1 MEGHMKKAI
10 LLSFFGTTRLREH
23 ERVIDKFVNGFK
35 NEFKD
40 CDVEICFTSRIV
52 KRILEKKGMSF
63 DDECEAINKL
73 KEAGYKDIRVVST
86 NIIPGKE
93 YKKLKKVSNRLTSS
107 FISNAKDIMKHL
119 NDMTSFELK
128 DDEEFIYVGHGTD
141 HIADRI
147 YEDID
152 EAFRAHNDKYHM
164 MSIEGELDL
173 DSVIENLSKDTK
185 TIYLRPFM
193 LVSGVHMLEDIASDE
208 EDSIKTRLEK
218 RGYEVKLI
226 DKGLGEEDYF
236 LNDCIEKVKAMEE
249 PLLNIVG
256 VGPGDEDLLTVK
268 AILTLKNTNAVFLL
282 DNRGRNL
289 ALDTVM
295 TYVDD
300 KPIIK
305 IPFDMKSV
313 TDELYNDLK
322 LKLEEVLAEYRD
334 VSFITIGDAAVF
346 STPMNLT
353 KILDKK
359 ININLVN
366 GMPSFVALTAMNL
379 EPLIEKGES
388 LVICDNTELVESA
401 KPDRAVILKGTLNK
415 EAVLKLKDTYE
426 AEYFKRISMP
436 NEMYL
441 TDEEE
446 ICKDNDYISLF
457 YLKKRK

>member
-1 MEGHMKKAI
+1 MKKAI

-23 ERVIDKFVNGFK
+23 ERVIDQFVSGFK

-52 KRILEKKGMSF
+52 KRILEKEGMSF
-63 DDECEAINKL
+63 NDECEAINKL

-93 YKKLKKVSNRLTSS
+93 YKKLKKVSNRLTTP
-107 FISNAKDIMKHL
+107 FISNAKDIAKHL
-119 NDMTSFELK
+119 DNMTSFDLK

-152 EAFRAHNDKYHM
+152 DAFRAHNNKYHM

-193 LVSGVHMLEDIASDE
+193 LVSGVHMLEDIASDD
-208 EDSIKTRLEK
+208 EDSIKSRLEK
-218 RGYEVKLI
+218 LGYEVKLI

-236 LNDCIEKVKAMEE
+236 LNDCIEKVKSMEE

-268 AILTLKNTNAVFLL
+268 AILTLKNTNAVFVL

-295 TYVDD
+295 TYVED

-305 IPFDMKSV
+305 MPFDMKNV
-313 TDELYNDLK
+313 NDALYNELK

-366 GMPSFVALTAMNL
+366 GMPSFVALTAMNK

-388 LVICDNTELVESA
+388 LVISDNTELVEAA

-446 ICKDNDYISLF
+446 IRKDNDYISLF

>member
-1 MEGHMKKAI
+1 MKKAI

-23 ERVIDKFVNGFK
+23 ERVIDKFVHGFK

-63 DDECEAINKL
+63 NDECEAINEL

-93 YKKLKKVSNRLTSS
+93 YKKLKKVSNRLTSP
-107 FISNAKDIMKHL
+107 FISNTKDILKHFD
-119 NDMTSFELK
+119 DMTSFELK
-128 DDEEFIYVGHGTD
+128 DDEEYIYVGHGTD

-152 EAFRAHNDKYHM
+152 ETFRAHNDKYHM

-305 IPFDMKSV
+305 MPFDMKRV

-322 LKLEEVLAEYRD
+322 LKLEEVLNEYRD

-388 LVICDNTELVESA
+388 LVISDNTELVEVA
-401 KPDRAVILKGTLNK
+401 KPDRAVILKAPMNK

-446 ICKDNDYISLF
+446 IRKDNDYISLF

>member
-1 MEGHMKKAI
+1 MKKAI

-23 ERVIDKFVNGFK
+23 ERVIDKFVSGFK

-63 DDECEAINKL
+63 NDECEAINKL

-93 YKKLKKVSNRLTSS
+93 YKKLKKVSNRLTSP
-107 FISNAKDIMKHL
+107 FISNDKDIMKHL
-119 NDMTSFELK
+119 DDMTAMELK

-173 DSVIENLSKDTK
+173 DSVIKNLDKDTK
-185 TIYLRPFM
+185 TVYLRPFM
-193 LVSGVHMLEDIASDE
+193 LVSGVHMLEDIASDD
-208 EDSIKTRLEK
+208 EDSIKSRLEAL
-218 RGYEVKLI
+218 GYKVKLI

-236 LNDCIEKVKAMEE
+236 LNDSIEKVKDMEE

-268 AILTLKNTNAVFLL
+268 AILTLKNTNAVFVL

-289 ALDTVM
+289 ALDTVI
-295 TYVDD
+295 TYVND

-305 IPFDMKSV
+305 MPFDMKNV
-313 TDELYNDLK
+313 TDELYNELK
-322 LKLEEVLAEYRD
+322 LKLEEVLNEYRD

-366 GMPSFVALTAMNL
+366 GMPSFVALTAMNK

-388 LVICDNTELVESA
+388 LVISDNTGLVESA

-426 AEYFKRISMP
+426 AEFFKRISMP

-446 ICKDNDYISLF
+446 IRKDNDYISLF

>member
-1 MEGHMKKAI
+1 MKKAI

-35 NEFKD
+35 NEFND
-40 CDVEICFTSRIV
+40 CDIEICFTSRIV

-63 DDECEAINKL
+63 NDECEAINKL

-93 YKKLKKVSNRLTSS
+93 YKKLKKVSNRLTSP

-119 NDMTSFELK
+119 GDMTAMELK

-173 DSVIENLSKDTK
+173 DSVIKNLSKDTK

-193 LVSGVHMLEDIASDE
+193 LVSGVHMLEDIASDD
-208 EDSIKTRLEK
+208 EDSIKSRLEAL
-218 RGYEVKLI
+218 GYEVKLI

-305 IPFDMKSV
+305 MPFDMKRV
-313 TDELYNDLK
+313 TDDLYNELK
-322 LKLEEVLAEYRD
+322 LKLEEVLNEYRD

-388 LVICDNTELVESA
+388 LVISDNTELVEAA
-401 KPDRAVILKGTLNK
+401 KPDRAVILKAPMNK

-441 TDEEE
+441 TNEEE
-446 ICKDNDYISLF
+446 IRKDNDYISLF

>member
-1 MEGHMKKAI
+1 MKKAI

-23 ERVIDKFVNGFK
+23 ERVIDKFLNGFK
-35 NEFKD
+35 NEFND
-40 CDVEICFTSRIV
+40 CDIKICFTSRIV
-52 KRILEKKGMSF
+52 KKILEKKGMSF
-63 DDECEAINKL
+63 DDECEAIKKL

-86 NIIPGKE
+86 NIIPGEE
-93 YKKLKKVSNRLTSS
+93 YKKLKNVSNRLTTP
-107 FISNAKDIMKHL
+107 FISNSKDIAKLIDGMTAFKL
-119 NDMTSFELK
+119 NEG
-128 DDEEFIYVGHGTD
+128 EEFIYVGHGTY
-141 HIADRI
+141 HVADRI

-152 EAFRAHNDKYHM
+152 NAFRAHNDKYHM

-193 LVSGVHMLEDIASDE
+193 LVSGVHMLEDIASDD

-218 RGYEVKLI
+218 LGYEVKLI

-236 LNDCIEKVKAMEE
+236 LNDSIEKVKAMEE

-268 AILTLKNTNAVFLL
+268 AILTLKNTNAVFVL

-295 TYVDD
+295 SYVKD

-305 IPFDMKSV
+305 MPFDMKSAN
-313 TDELYNDLK
+313 EALYNDLK
-322 LKLEEVLAEYRD
+322 LKLEEALAEYRD
-334 VSFITIGDAAVF
+334 VSFVTIGDAAVF
-346 STPMNLT
+346 STPMNLS

-359 ININLVN
+359 ININLIN
-366 GMPSFVALTAMNL
+366 GMPSFVALTAMNK

-388 LVICDNTELVESA
+388 LVISDNTELVEAA

-426 AEYFKRISMP
+426 SEYFKRISMP

-446 ICKDNDYISLF
+446 IRKDNDYISLF

>member
-1 MEGHMKKAI
+1 MKKAI

-23 ERVIDKFVNGFK
+23 ERVIDKFVSGFK
-35 NEFKD
+35 NEFTD

-63 DDECEAINKL
+63 NDECEAINKL

-93 YKKLKKVSNRLTSS
+93 YKKLKNVSNRLTSP
-107 FISNAKDIMKHL
+107 FISNSKDIEKHL
-119 NDMTSFELK
+119 DNMTSFELK

-147 YEDID
+147 YDDID
-152 EAFRAHNDKYHM
+152 EAFREKNNKYHM

-173 DSVIENLSKDTK
+173 ESVIKNLSKDTK

-193 LVSGVHMLEDIASDE
+193 LVSGVHMLEDIASDD
-208 EDSIKTRLEK
+208 EDSIKSRLEA

-236 LNDCIEKVKAMEE
+236 LNDSIEKVKAMEE

-300 KPIIK
+300 KTIIK
-305 IPFDMKSV
+305 MPFDMKRV
-313 TDELYNDLK
+313 TDELYNELK
-322 LKLEEVLAEYRD
+322 LKLEEVLNEYRD

-388 LVICDNTELVESA
+388 LVISDNTELVEAA

-415 EAVLKLKDTYE
+415 EAILKLKDTYE

-441 TDEEE
+441 TDEDE
-446 ICKDNDYISLF
+446 IRKDNDYISLF

>member
-1 MEGHMKKAI
+1 MKKAI

-52 KRILEKKGMSF
+52 KKILEKKGMSF
-63 DDECEAINKL
+63 NDECEAINKL

-93 YKKLKKVSNRLTSS
+93 YKKLKKVSNRLTSP

-119 NDMTSFELK
+119 DDMTSFELK

-173 DSVIENLSKDTK
+173 DSIIENLSKDTK

-193 LVSGVHMLEDIASDE
+193 LVSGVHMLEDIASDD

-236 LNDCIEKVKAMEE
+236 LNDCIEKVKSMEE

-305 IPFDMKSV
+305 MPFNMKNVS
-313 TDELYNDLK
+313 DELYNELK

-334 VSFITIGDAAVF
+334 VSFIAIGDAAVF

-366 GMPSFVALTAMNL
+366 GMPSFVALTAMNN

-388 LVICDNTELVESA
+388 LVISDNTELVEAA
-401 KPDRAVILKGTLNK
+401 KPDRAVILKASMNK

-426 AEYFKRISMP
+426 VEYFKRISMP

-446 ICKDNDYISLF
+446 IRKDNDYISLF

>member
-1 MEGHMKKAI
+1 MKKAI

-35 NEFKD
+35 NEFTD

-93 YKKLKKVSNRLTSS
+93 YKKLKKVSNRFTSP

-119 NDMTSFELK
+119 DDMTSFELK

-173 DSVIENLSKDTK
+173 ESVIENLSKDTK

-193 LVSGVHMLEDIASDE
+193 LVSGVHMLEDIASDD
-208 EDSIKTRLEK
+208 EDSIKSRLEAL
-218 RGYEVKLI
+218 GYEVKLI

-305 IPFDMKSV
+305 MPFNMKNV

-322 LKLEEVLAEYRD
+322 LKLEEVLNEYRD

-388 LVICDNTELVESA
+388 LVISDNTELVEVA
-401 KPDRAVILKGTLNK
+401 KPDRAVILKAPMNK

-446 ICKDNDYISLF
+446 IRKDNDYISLF

>member
-1 MEGHMKKAI
+1 MKKAI

-23 ERVIDKFVNGFK
+23 ERVIDKFVSGFK
-35 NEFKD
+35 NEFTD

-63 DDECEAINKL
+63 NDECEAINKL

-93 YKKLKKVSNRLTSS
+93 YKKLKNVSNRLTSP
-107 FISNAKDIMKHL
+107 FISNSKDIEKHL
-119 NDMTSFELK
+119 DNMTSFELK

-173 DSVIENLSKDTK
+173 ESVIKNLAKDTK
-185 TIYLRPFM
+185 TLYLRPFM
-193 LVSGVHMLEDIASDE
+193 LVSGVHMLEDIAPDD

-218 RGYEVKLI
+218 LGYEVKLV

-295 TYVDD
+295 SYVDD

-305 IPFDMKSV
+305 MPFDMKSV

-322 LKLEEVLAEYRD
+322 LKLEEVLNEYRD

-359 ININLVN
+359 ININLIN
-366 GMPSFVALTAMNL
+366 GMPSFVALTAMNK
-379 EPLIEKGES
+379 EPLIEKGEC
-388 LVICDNTELVESA
+388 LVISDNTELVEAA

-446 ICKDNDYISLF
+446 IRKDNDYISLF

>member
-1 MEGHMKKAI
+1 MKKAI

-23 ERVIDKFVNGFK
+23 ERVIDKFVSGFK
-35 NEFKD
+35 NEFTD

-63 DDECEAINKL
+63 NDECEAINKL

-93 YKKLKKVSNRLTSS
+93 YKKLKKVSNRLTSP

-119 NDMTSFELK
+119 DYMTSFELK

-152 EAFRAHNDKYHM
+152 NAFRSHNDKYHM
-164 MSIEGELDL
+164 MSIEGDFDL
-173 DSVIENLSKDTK
+173 ESVVENLSKDTK

-193 LVSGVHMLEDIASDE
+193 LVSGVHMLEDIASDD
-208 EDSIKTRLEK
+208 EDSIKSRLEAL
-218 RGYEVKLI
+218 GYEVKLI

-268 AILTLKNTNAVFLL
+268 AIITLKNTNAIFLL

-305 IPFDMKSV
+305 MPFDMKSV

-322 LKLEEVLAEYRD
+322 LKLEEVLNEYRD
-334 VSFITIGDAAVF
+334 VSFITTGDAAVF

-388 LVICDNTELVESA
+388 LVISDNTELVEAA
-401 KPDRAVILKGTLNK
+401 KPDRAVILKAPMNK

-441 TDEEE
+441 TNEEE
-446 ICKDNDYISLF
+446 IRKDNDYISLF

>member
-1 MEGHMKKAI
+1 MKKAI

-35 NEFKD
+35 NEFTD

-93 YKKLKKVSNRLTSS
+93 YKKLKKVSNRFTSP

-119 NDMTSFELK
+119 DDMTSFELK

-173 DSVIENLSKDTK
+173 ESVIENLSKDTK

-193 LVSGVHMLEDIASDE
+193 LVSGVHMLEDIASDD
-208 EDSIKTRLEK
+208 EDSIKSRLEVL
-218 RGYEVKLI
+218 GYEVKLI

-256 VGPGDEDLLTVK
+256 VGPGNEDLLTVK

-305 IPFDMKSV
+305 MPFNMKNV

-322 LKLEEVLAEYRD
+322 LKLEEVLNEYRD

-388 LVICDNTELVESA
+388 LVISDNTELVEAA
-401 KPDRAVILKGTLNK
+401 KPDRAVILKAPMNK

-441 TDEEE
+441 TNEEE
-446 ICKDNDYISLF
+446 IRKDNDYISLF

>member
-1 MEGHMKKAI
+1 MKKAI

-23 ERVIDKFVNGFK
+23 ERVIDKFG
-35 NEFKD
+35 D
-40 CDVEICFTSRIV
+40 IEICFTSRIV

-63 DDECEAINKL
+63 NDECEAINKL

-93 YKKLKKVSNRLTSS
+93 YKKLKKVSNRLTSP

-119 NDMTSFELK
+119 DDMTSFELK

-173 DSVIENLSKDTK
+173 ESVIENLSKDTK

-193 LVSGVHMLEDIASDE
+193 LVSGVHMLEDIASDD

-236 LNDCIEKVKAMEE
+236 LNDCIEKVKSMEE

-268 AILTLKNTNAVFLL
+268 AILTLKNTNAVFVL

-305 IPFDMKSV
+305 MPFDMKSV

-322 LKLEEVLAEYRD
+322 LKLEEVLNAYRD

-366 GMPSFVALTAMNL
+366 GMPSFVALTAMNN

-388 LVICDNTELVESA
+388 LVISDNTELVEAA

-446 ICKDNDYISLF
+446 IRKDNDYISLF

>member
-1 MEGHMKKAI
+1 MKKAI

-23 ERVIDKFVNGFK
+23 ERVIDKFVSGFK

-63 DDECEAINKL
+63 NDECEAINKL

-93 YKKLKKVSNRLTSS
+93 YKKLKKVSNRLTSP

-119 NDMTSFELK
+119 DDMTSFELK

-164 MSIEGELDL
+164 MSIEGELNL

-193 LVSGVHMLEDIASDE
+193 LVSGVHMLEDIASDD
-208 EDSIKTRLEK
+208 EDSIKSRIEAL
-218 RGYEVKLI
+218 GYEVKLI

-295 TYVDD
+295 SYVDD

-305 IPFDMKSV
+305 MPFDMKSV

-366 GMPSFVALTAMNL
+366 GMPSFVALTAMNI

-388 LVICDNTELVESA
+388 LVISDNTELVEAA
-401 KPDRAVILKGTLNK
+401 KPERAVILKASMNK

-446 ICKDNDYISLF
+446 IRKDNDYISLF

>member
-1 MEGHMKKAI
+1 MKKAI

-23 ERVIDKFVNGFK
+23 ERVIDKFVSGFK

-63 DDECEAINKL
+63 NDECEAINKL

-93 YKKLKKVSNRLTSS
+93 YKKLKKVSNRLTSP

-119 NDMTSFELK
+119 DDMTSFELK

-152 EAFRAHNDKYHM
+152 NAFRTHNDKYHM

-173 DSVIENLSKDTK
+173 ESVIKNLAKDTK
-185 TIYLRPFM
+185 TLYLRPFM
-193 LVSGVHMLEDIASDE
+193 LVSGVHMLEDIAPDD

-218 RGYEVKLI
+218 LGYEVKLV

-295 TYVDD
+295 SYVDD

-305 IPFDMKSV
+305 MPFDMKSV

-366 GMPSFVALTAMNL
+366 GMPSFVALTAMNK

-388 LVICDNTELVESA
+388 LVISDNTELVEAA
-401 KPDRAVILKGTLNK
+401 KPDRAVILKASMNK
-415 EAVLKLKDTYE
+415 DAVLKLKDTYE

-441 TDEEE
+441 TNEEE
-446 ICKDNDYISLF
+446 IRKDNDYISLF

>member
-1 MEGHMKKAI
+1 MKKAI

-23 ERVIDKFVNGFK
+23 ENVIDKFVSGFK
-35 NEFKD
+35 NEFTD

-63 DDECEAINKL
+63 NDECEAINKL

-93 YKKLKKVSNRLTSS
+93 YKKLKKVSNRLTSP
-107 FISNAKDIMKHL
+107 FISNAKDILKHL
-119 NDMTSFELK
+119 DDMTSFELK

-193 LVSGVHMLEDIASDE
+193 LVSGVHMLEDIASDD
-208 EDSIKTRLEK
+208 EDSIKSRLEAL
-218 RGYEVKLI
+218 GYEVKLI

-295 TYVDD
+295 SYVDD

-305 IPFDMKSV
+305 MPFDMKSV

-366 GMPSFVALTAMNL
+366 GMPSFVALTAMNI

-388 LVICDNTELVESA
+388 LVISDNTELVEAA
-401 KPDRAVILKGTLNK
+401 KPERAVILKAPMNK
-415 EAVLKLKDTYE
+415 EAVLKLKDIYE

-441 TDEEE
+441 TNEEE
-446 ICKDNDYISLF
+446 IRKDTDYISLF

>member
-1 MEGHMKKAI
+1 MKKAI

-35 NEFKD
+35 NEFTD

-93 YKKLKKVSNRLTSS
+93 YKKLKKVSNRFTSP

-119 NDMTSFELK
+119 DDMTSFELK

-141 HIADRI
+141 HIADRV

-173 DSVIENLSKDTK
+173 ESVIENLSKDTK

-193 LVSGVHMLEDIASDE
+193 LVSGVHMLEDIASDD
-208 EDSIKTRLEK
+208 EDSIKSRLEAL
-218 RGYEVKLI
+218 GYEVKLI

-305 IPFDMKSV
+305 MPFNMKNV

-322 LKLEEVLAEYRD
+322 LKLEEVLNEYRD

-388 LVICDNTELVESA
+388 LVISDNTELVEAA
-401 KPDRAVILKGTLNK
+401 KPDRAVILKAPMNK

-441 TDEEE
+441 TNEEE
-446 ICKDNDYISLF
+446 IRKDNDYISLF

>member
-1 MEGHMKKAI
+1 MKKAI

-35 NEFKD
+35 NEFTD

-93 YKKLKKVSNRLTSS
+93 YKKLKKVSNRFTSP

-119 NDMTSFELK
+119 DDMTSFELK

-173 DSVIENLSKDTK
+173 ESVIENLSKDTK

-193 LVSGVHMLEDIASDE
+193 LVSGVHMLEDIASDD
-208 EDSIKTRLEK
+208 EDSIKSRLEAL
-218 RGYEVKLI
+218 GYEVKLI

-305 IPFDMKSV
+305 MPFNMKNV

-322 LKLEEVLAEYRD
+322 LKLEEVLNEYRD

-388 LVICDNTELVESA
+388 LVISDNTELVEAA
-401 KPDRAVILKGTLNK
+401 KPDRAVILKAPMNK

-441 TDEEE
+441 TNEEE
-446 ICKDNDYISLF
+446 IRKDNDYISLF

>member
-1 MEGHMKKAI
+1 MKKAI

-23 ERVIDKFVNGFK
+23 ERVIDKFVSGFK
-35 NEFKD
+35 NEFTD

-93 YKKLKKVSNRLTSS
+93 YKKLKKVSNRLTSP

-119 NDMTSFELK
+119 DDMTSFELK

-193 LVSGVHMLEDIASDE
+193 LVSGVHMLEDIASDD
-208 EDSIKTRLEK
+208 EDSIKSRLEPL
-218 RGYEVKLI
+218 GYEVKLI

-295 TYVDD
+295 SYVDD

-305 IPFDMKSV
+305 MPFDMKSV

-322 LKLEEVLAEYRD
+322 LKLEEVLAEYRE

-366 GMPSFVALTAMNL
+366 GMPSFVALTAMNI

-388 LVICDNTELVESA
+388 LVISDNTELVEAA
-401 KPDRAVILKGTLNK
+401 KPDRAVILKAPMNK
-415 EAVLKLKDTYE
+415 ESVLKLKDTYE

-441 TDEEE
+441 RDEEE
-446 ICKDNDYISLF
+446 IRKDNDYISLF

>member
-1 MEGHMKKAI
+1 MKKAI

-23 ERVIDKFVNGFK
+23 ERVIDKFVSGFK

-63 DDECEAINKL
+63 NDECEAINKL

-93 YKKLKKVSNRLTSS
+93 YKKLKKVSNRLTSP

-119 NDMTSFELK
+119 DDMTSFELK

-164 MSIEGELDL
+164 MSIEGELNL

-193 LVSGVHMLEDIASDE
+193 LVSGVHMLEDIASDD
-208 EDSIKTRLEK
+208 EDSIKSRLEAL
-218 RGYEVKLI
+218 GYEVKLI

-268 AILTLKNTNAVFLL
+268 AILTVKNTNAVFFL

-295 TYVDD
+295 SYVDD

-305 IPFDMKSV
+305 MPFDMKSV

-366 GMPSFVALTAMNL
+366 GMPSFVALTAMNK

-388 LVICDNTELVESA
+388 LVISDNTELVEAA
-401 KPDRAVILKGTLNK
+401 KPDRAVILKASMNK
-415 EAVLKLKDTYE
+415 DAVLKLKDAYE

-446 ICKDNDYISLF
+446 IRKDNDYISLF

>member
-1 MEGHMKKAI
+1 MKKAI

-23 ERVIDKFVNGFK
+23 ERVIDKFVSGFK

-63 DDECEAINKL
+63 NDECEAINKL

-93 YKKLKKVSNRLTSS
+93 YKKLKKVSNRLTSP

-119 NDMTSFELK
+119 DDMTSFELK

-193 LVSGVHMLEDIASDE
+193 LVSGVHMLEDIASDD
-208 EDSIKTRLEK
+208 EDSIKSKLEAL
-218 RGYEVKLI
+218 GYEVKLI

-236 LNDCIEKVKAMEE
+236 LNDCIEKVKSMEE

-295 TYVDD
+295 SYVDD

-305 IPFDMKSV
+305 MPFDMKSV

-366 GMPSFVALTAMNL
+366 GMPSFVALTAMNI

-388 LVICDNTELVESA
+388 LVISDNTELVEAA
-401 KPDRAVILKGTLNK
+401 KPDRAVILKASMNK

-446 ICKDNDYISLF
+446 IRKDNDYISLF

>member
-1 MEGHMKKAI
+1 MKKAI

-23 ERVIDKFVNGFK
+23 ERVIDKFVSGFK

-63 DDECEAINKL
+63 NDECEAINKL

-93 YKKLKKVSNRLTSS
+93 YKKLKKVSNRLTSP

-119 NDMTSFELK
+119 DDMTSFELK
-128 DDEEFIYVGHGTD
+128 DNEEFIYVGHGTD

-152 EAFRAHNDKYHM
+152 DAFRAHNDKYHM

-173 DSVIENLSKDTK
+173 DSVIENLSKGTK

-193 LVSGVHMLEDIASDE
+193 LVSGVHMLEDIASDD
-208 EDSIKTRLEK
+208 EDSIKSRLEAL
-218 RGYEVKLI
+218 GYEVKLI

-268 AILTLKNTNAVFLL
+268 AILTLKNTNAVFVL

-295 TYVDD
+295 SYVDD

-305 IPFDMKSV
+305 MPFDMKNV
-313 TDELYNDLK
+313 TDELYNELK
-322 LKLEEVLAEYRD
+322 LKLEEVLNEYRD

-388 LVICDNTELVESA
+388 LVISDNTELVEAA
-401 KPDRAVILKGTLNK
+401 KPDRAVILKAPMNK

-446 ICKDNDYISLF
+446 IRKDNDYISLF

>member
-1 MEGHMKKAI
+1 MKKAI

-52 KRILEKKGMSF
+52 KKILEKKGMSF
-63 DDECEAINKL
+63 NDECEAINKL

-93 YKKLKKVSNRLTSS
+93 YKKLKKVSNRLTSP

-119 NDMTSFELK
+119 DDMTSFELK

-173 DSVIENLSKDTK
+173 DSIIENLSKDTK

-193 LVSGVHMLEDIASDE
+193 LVSGVHMLEDIASDD

-236 LNDCIEKVKAMEE
+236 LNDCIEKVKSMEE

-305 IPFDMKSV
+305 MPFNMKNVS
-313 TDELYNDLK
+313 DELYNELK

-366 GMPSFVALTAMNL
+366 GMPSFVALTAMNN

-388 LVICDNTELVESA
+388 LVISDNTELVEAA
-401 KPDRAVILKGTLNK
+401 KPDRAVILKASMNK

-426 AEYFKRISMP
+426 VEYFKRISMP

-446 ICKDNDYISLF
+446 IRKDNDYISLF

>member
-1 MEGHMKKAI
+1 MKKAI

-23 ERVIDKFVNGFK
+23 ERVIDKFVSGFK
-35 NEFKD
+35 NEFTD

-93 YKKLKKVSNRLTSS
+93 YKKLKKVSNRLTSP

-119 NDMTSFELK
+119 DDMTSFELK

-193 LVSGVHMLEDIASDE
+193 LVSGVHMLEDIASDD
-208 EDSIKTRLEK
+208 EDSIKSRLEPL
-218 RGYEVKLI
+218 GYEVKLI

-295 TYVDD
+295 SYVDD

-305 IPFDMKSV
+305 MPFDMKSV

-322 LKLEEVLAEYRD
+322 LKLEEVLAEYRE

-366 GMPSFVALTAMNL
+366 GMPSFVALTAMNK

-388 LVICDNTELVESA
+388 LVISDNTGLVESA
-401 KPDRAVILKGTLNK
+401 KPDRAVILKAPMNK

-446 ICKDNDYISLF
+446 IRKDNDYISLF

>member
-1 MEGHMKKAI
+1 MKKAI

>member
-1 MEGHMKKAI
+1 MKKAI

-23 ERVIDKFVNGFK
+23 ERVIDKFVSGFK

-63 DDECEAINKL
+63 NDECEAINKL

-93 YKKLKKVSNRLTSS
+93 YKKLKKVSNRLTSP

-119 NDMTSFELK
+119 DDMTSFELK

-152 EAFRAHNDKYHM
+152 NAFRTHNDKYHM

-173 DSVIENLSKDTK
+173 ESVIKNLAKDTK
-185 TIYLRPFM
+185 TLYLRPFM
-193 LVSGVHMLEDIASDE
+193 LVSGVHMLEDIAPDD

-218 RGYEVKLI
+218 LGYEVKLV

-295 TYVDD
+295 SYVDD

-305 IPFDMKSV
+305 MPFDMKSV

-366 GMPSFVALTAMNL
+366 GMPSFVALTAMNK

-388 LVICDNTELVESA
+388 LVISDNTELVEAA
-401 KPDRAVILKGTLNK
+401 KPDRAVILKASMNK
-415 EAVLKLKDTYE
+415 DAVLKLKDAYE
-426 AEYFKRISMP
+426 AEYFKRVSMP

-446 ICKDNDYISLF
+446 IRKDNDYISLF

>member
-1 MEGHMKKAI
+1 MKKAI

-23 ERVIDKFVNGFK
+23 EGVIDKFLNGFK
-35 NEFKD
+35 NEFTD
-40 CDVEICFTSRIV
+40 CDIEICFTSRIV

-93 YKKLKKVSNRLTSS
+93 YKKLKKVSNRLTTP

-119 NDMTSFELK
+119 GDMTSFELK

-193 LVSGVHMLEDIASDE
+193 LVSGVHMLEDIASDD
-208 EDSIKTRLEK
+208 EDSIKSRLEAL
-218 RGYEVKLI
+218 GYEVKLI

-268 AILTLKNTNAVFLL
+268 AILTLKNTNAVFVL

-305 IPFDMKSV
+305 MPFDMKSV
-313 TDELYNDLK
+313 TDELYNELK

-379 EPLIEKGES
+379 DPLIEKGES
-388 LVICDNTELVESA
+388 LVISDNTELVEAA
-401 KPDRAVILKGTLNK
+401 KPDRAVILKAPMNK
-415 EAVLKLKDTYE
+415 DAVLKLKDTYE

-446 ICKDNDYISLF
+446 IRKDNDYISLF

>member
-1 MEGHMKKAI
+1 MKKAI
-10 LLSFFGTTRLREH
+10 LLSFFGTTRLRDH
-23 ERVIDKFVNGFK
+23 ERVIDKFVSGFK

-63 DDECEAINKL
+63 NDECEAINKL

-93 YKKLKKVSNRLTSS
+93 YKKLKKVSNRLSTP
-107 FISNAKDIMKHL
+107 FISNIKDIMKHL
-119 NDMTSFELK
+119 DDMTSFELK

-193 LVSGVHMLEDIASDE
+193 LVSGVHMLEDIASDD
-208 EDSIKTRLEK
+208 EDSIKSRLEAL
-218 RGYEVKLI
+218 GYEVKLI

-236 LNDCIEKVKAMEE
+236 LNDSIEKVKAMEE

-305 IPFDMKSV
+305 MPFNMKSV
-313 TDELYNDLK
+313 TDDLYNDLK
-322 LKLEEVLAEYRD
+322 LKLEEVLNEYRD

-388 LVICDNTELVESA
+388 LVISDNTELVEAA
-401 KPDRAVILKGTLNK
+401 KPDRAVILKASMNK

-441 TDEEE
+441 RDEEE
-446 ICKDNDYISLF
+446 IRKDNDYISLF

>member
-1 MEGHMKKAI
+1 MKKAI

-23 ERVIDKFVNGFK
+23 ERVIDKFVSGFK
-35 NEFKD
+35 NEFTD

-63 DDECEAINKL
+63 NDECEAINKL

-93 YKKLKKVSNRLTSS
+93 YKKLKKVSNRLTSP

-119 NDMTSFELK
+119 DDMTSFELK

-152 EAFRAHNDKYHM
+152 DAFRAHNDKYHM

-193 LVSGVHMLEDIASDE
+193 LVSGVHMLEDIASDD
-208 EDSIKTRLEK
+208 EDSIKSRLDAL
-218 RGYEVKLI
+218 GYEVKLI
-226 DKGLGEEDYF
+226 DKGLGEEEYI

-305 IPFDMKSV
+305 MPFDMKRVS
-313 TDELYNDLK
+313 DELYNDLK

-366 GMPSFVALTAMNL
+366 GMPSFVALTAMNF

-388 LVICDNTELVESA
+388 LVISDNTELVEA
-401 KPDRAVILKGTLNK
+401 TKPDRAVILKASMNK
-415 EAVLKLKDTYE
+415 DAVLKLKDTYE

-441 TDEEE
+441 TNEEE
-446 ICKDNDYISLF
+446 IRKDNDYISLF

>member
-1 MEGHMKKAI
+1 MKKAI

-35 NEFKD
+35 NEFTD

-93 YKKLKKVSNRLTSS
+93 YKKLKKVSNRFTSP

-119 NDMTSFELK
+119 DDMTSFELK

-164 MSIEGELDL
+164 MSIEGDLDL

-295 TYVDD
+295 IYVDD

-305 IPFDMKSV
+305 MPFDMKSV

-322 LKLEEVLAEYRD
+322 LKLEEVLNEFRD

-366 GMPSFVALTAMNL
+366 GMPSFVALTAMNN

-388 LVICDNTELVESA
+388 LVISDNTELVEAA
-401 KPDRAVILKGTLNK
+401 KPDRAVILKASMNK

-426 AEYFKRISMP
+426 VEYFKRISMP

-441 TDEEE
+441 TNEEE
-446 ICKDNDYISLF
+446 IRKDNDYISLF

>member
-1 MEGHMKKAI
+1 MKKAI

-23 ERVIDKFVNGFK
+23 ERVIDKFVSGFK

-63 DDECEAINKL
+63 NDECEAINKL

-93 YKKLKKVSNRLTSS
+93 YKKLKKVSNRLTSP

-119 NDMTSFELK
+119 DDMTSFELK

-193 LVSGVHMLEDIASDE
+193 LVSGVHMLEDIASDD
-208 EDSIKTRLEK
+208 EDSIKSRLEAL
-218 RGYEVKLI
+218 GYEIKLI

-236 LNDCIEKVKAMEE
+236 LNDSIEKVKAMEE

-268 AILTLKNTNAVFLL
+268 AILTLKNTNAVFVL

-295 TYVDD
+295 SYVDD

-305 IPFDMKSV
+305 MPFDMKNV
-313 TDELYNDLK
+313 TDGLYNELK
-322 LKLEEVLAEYRD
+322 LKLEEVLNEYRD

-388 LVICDNTELVESA
+388 LVISDNTELFEAA
-401 KPDRAVILKGTLNK
+401 KPDRAVILKAPMNK
-415 EAVLKLKDTYE
+415 DAVLKLKDAYE

-446 ICKDNDYISLF
+446 IRKDNDYISLF

>member
-1 MEGHMKKAI
+1 MKKAI

-23 ERVIDKFVNGFK
+23 ERVIDKFVSGFK
-35 NEFKD
+35 NEFTD

-63 DDECEAINKL
+63 NDECEAINKL

-93 YKKLKKVSNRLTSS
+93 YKKLKNVSNRLSTP

-119 NDMTSFELK
+119 DDMTSFELK

-152 EAFRAHNDKYHM
+152 EAFRMHNDKYHM

-173 DSVIENLSKDTK
+173 DSLIENLSKDTK

-193 LVSGVHMLEDIASDE
+193 LVSGVHMLEDIASDD

-268 AILTLKNTNAVFLL
+268 AILTLKNTNAVFVL

-305 IPFDMKSV
+305 MPFDMKSV

-366 GMPSFVALTAMNL
+366 GMPSFVALTAMNK

-388 LVICDNTELVESA
+388 LVISDNTELVEAA
-401 KPDRAVILKGTLNK
+401 KPDRAVILKASMNK
-415 EAVLKLKDTYE
+415 DAVLKLKDTYE

-446 ICKDNDYISLF
+446 IRKDNDYISLF

>member
-1 MEGHMKKAI
+1 MKKAI

-23 ERVIDKFVNGFK
+23 ERVIDKFLNGFK
-35 NEFKD
+35 NEFTD

-52 KRILEKKGMSF
+52 KRILEKKGMF
-63 DDECEAINKL
+63 FNDECEAINKL

-86 NIIPGKE
+86 NIIPGRE
-93 YKKLKKVSNRLTSS
+93 YKKLKKVSNRLISP
-107 FISNAKDIMKHL
+107 FISNTKDIMKHL

-141 HIADRI
+141 YIADRI

-152 EAFRAHNDKYHM
+152 DAFRAHNDKYHM

-173 DSVIENLSKDTK
+173 EIVIENLSKDTK

-193 LVSGVHMLEDIASDE
+193 LVSGVHMLEDIASDDD
-208 EDSIKTRLEK
+208 DSIKSRLEAL
-218 RGYEVKLI
+218 GYEVKLI

-268 AILTLKNTNAVFLL
+268 AILTLKNTNAVFVL

-295 TYVDD
+295 SYIDD

-305 IPFDMKSV
+305 MPFNMKNV

-322 LKLEEVLAEYRD
+322 LKLEEVLNEFRD

-366 GMPSFVALTAMNL
+366 GMPSFVALTAMNN

-388 LVICDNTELVESA
+388 LVISDNTELVEAA
-401 KPDRAVILKGTLNK
+401 KPDRAVILKASMNK

-426 AEYFKRISMP
+426 VEYFKRISMP

-441 TDEEE
+441 TNEEE
-446 ICKDNDYISLF
+446 IRKDNDYISLF

>member
-1 MEGHMKKAI
+1 MKKAI

-35 NEFKD
+35 QEFND
-40 CDVEICFTSRIV
+40 CDVKICFTSRIV
-52 KRILEKKGMSF
+52 KKILEKKGMSF
-63 DDECEAINKL
+63 NDECEAIKKL

-93 YKKLKKVSNRLTSS
+93 YKKLKNVSNRLTSP

-119 NDMTSFELK
+119 DNMTSFELK
-128 DDEEFIYVGHGTD
+128 DNEEFIYVGHGTD

-152 EAFRAHNDKYHM
+152 DAFRAHNDKFHM
-164 MSIEGELDL
+164 MSIEGELNL
-173 DSVIENLSKDTK
+173 DSVIENLSKVTK

-193 LVSGVHMLEDIASDE
+193 LVSGVHMLEDIASDD
-208 EDSIKTRLEK
+208 EDSIKSMLEK
-218 RGYEVKLI
+218 LGYEVKLI

-268 AILTLKNTNAVFLL
+268 AILTLKNTNAVFVL

-295 TYVDD
+295 SYVDD

-305 IPFDMKSV
+305 MPFDMKNAS
-313 TDELYNDLK
+313 DELYNNLK
-322 LKLEEVLAEYRD
+322 LKLEEALAKYRD

-359 ININLVN
+359 ININIVN
-366 GMPSFVALTAMNL
+366 GMPSFVALTAMNK

-388 LVICDNTELVESA
+388 LVISDNIKLVEAA
-401 KPDRAVILKGTLNK
+401 KPDSAVILKGTLNK
-415 EAVLKLKDTYE
+415 DAVLKLKDTYE

-441 TDEEE
+441 TNEEE
-446 ICKDNDYISLF
+446 IRKDNDYISLF

>member
-1 MEGHMKKAI
+1 MKKAI

-23 ERVIDKFVNGFK
+23 ERVIDKFVSGFK

-63 DDECEAINKL
+63 NDECEAINKL

-93 YKKLKKVSNRLTSS
+93 YKKLKKVSNRLTSP

-119 NDMTSFELK
+119 DDMTSFELK

-193 LVSGVHMLEDIASDE
+193 LVSGVHMLEDIASDD
-208 EDSIKTRLEK
+208 EDSIKSRLEAL
-218 RGYEVKLI
+218 GYEVKLI

-305 IPFDMKSV
+305 MPFDMKRV

-322 LKLEEVLAEYRD
+322 LKLEEVLNEYRD

-388 LVICDNTELVESA
+388 LVISDNTELIEAA
-401 KPDRAVILKGTLNK
+401 KPDRAVILKAPMNK
-415 EAVLKLKDTYE
+415 DAVLKLKDTYE

-446 ICKDNDYISLF
+446 IRKDNDYISLF

>member
-1 MEGHMKKAI
+1 MKKAI

-23 ERVIDKFVNGFK
+23 ERVIDKFVSGFK
-35 NEFKD
+35 NEFTD

-63 DDECEAINKL
+63 NDECEAINKL

-93 YKKLKKVSNRLTSS
+93 YKKLKNVSNRLTSP
-107 FISNAKDIMKHL
+107 FISNSKDIEKHL
-119 NDMTSFELK
+119 DNMTSFELK

-147 YEDID
+147 YDDID

-193 LVSGVHMLEDIASDE
+193 LVSGVHMLEDIASDD
-208 EDSIKTRLEK
+208 EDSIKSKLEAL
-218 RGYEVKLI
+218 GYEVKLI

-268 AILTLKNTNAVFLL
+268 AILTLKNTNAVFVL

-295 TYVDD
+295 NYVDD

-305 IPFDMKSV
+305 MPFDMKNV
-313 TDELYNDLK
+313 TDGLYNELK
-322 LKLEEVLAEYRD
+322 LKLEEVLNEYRD

-366 GMPSFVALTAMNL
+366 GMPSFVALTAMNN

-388 LVICDNTELVESA
+388 LVISDNTELIEAA
-401 KPDRAVILKGTLNK
+401 KPDRAVILKAPMNK
-415 EAVLKLKDTYE
+415 DAVLKLKDTYE

-446 ICKDNDYISLF
+446 IRKDNDYISLF

>member
-1 MEGHMKKAI
+1 MKKAI

-23 ERVIDKFVNGFK
+23 ERVIDKFVSGFK
-35 NEFKD
+35 NEFTD

-93 YKKLKKVSNRLTSS
+93 YKKLKKVSNRLTSP

-119 NDMTSFELK
+119 DDMTSFELK

-164 MSIEGELDL
+164 MSIEGDLDL

-193 LVSGVHMLEDIASDE
+193 LVSGVHMLEDIASDD
-208 EDSIKTRLEK
+208 EDSIKSRLEAL
-218 RGYEVKLI
+218 GYEVKLI

-268 AILTLKNTNAVFLL
+268 AILTLKNTNAVFVL

-295 TYVDD
+295 SYIGD

-305 IPFDMKSV
+305 MPFDMKSAN
-313 TDELYNDLK
+313 EALYNDLK
-322 LKLEEVLAEYRD
+322 IKLEESLAEYRD
-334 VSFITIGDAAVF
+334 VSFVTIGDAAVF

-366 GMPSFVALTAMNL
+366 GMPSFVALTAMNK

-388 LVICDNTELVESA
+388 LVISDNTGLVESA

-441 TDEEE
+441 TNEEE
-446 ICKDNDYISLF
+446 IRKDNDYISLF